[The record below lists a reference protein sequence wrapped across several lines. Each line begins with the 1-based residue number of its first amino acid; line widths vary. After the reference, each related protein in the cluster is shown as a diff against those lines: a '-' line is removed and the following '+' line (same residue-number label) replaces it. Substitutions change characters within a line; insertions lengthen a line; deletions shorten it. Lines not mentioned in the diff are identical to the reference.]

1 MQKNRK
7 LTILITFII
16 VLFIFVV
23 IGIIYEYV
31 ILNNLTKQLEQN
43 KENLAYY
50 NAQTTQVL
58 SQIENVQTDE
68 YIENWAR
75 SELNWTKE
83 NETKFE
89 Y

>member
-7 LTILITFII
+7 LTLLITFLI
-16 VLFIFVV
+16 VLFIFIVV
-23 IGIIYEYV
+23 AIICEYV
-31 ILNNLTKQLEQN
+31 ALNNLTKQLDEK

-50 NAQTTQVL
+50 KTQTTQIYDE
-58 SQIENVQTDE
+58 IEKVQTEE

-75 SELNWTKE
+75 SQLNWVKPH
-83 NETKFE
+83 ETPFS